1 MKLYDVEFSGNCYKV
16 RLLLSFLNVDCELVP
31 IDVANREQKTPA
43 YLRKNPLG
51 EIPVLEDGD
60 LVLRDSQAI
69 LIYLAKKYGNDN
81 WLPNAA
87 DELAL
92 VMQWLS
98 TACNEIAR
106 GPMDARAHYKF
117 KLDNDIEQAHK
128 NSKTILSIIDDHLDD
143 REWLEL
149 NRVTI
154 ADIACFPYIA
164 LAHQGGITLN
174 PYPNIKTW
182 IKRIQALPNYI
193 SMPGLD

>member
-182 IKRIQALPNYI
+182 IKRIQAQPNYI
-193 SMPGLD
+193 TMHGLN